1 MRRNHTKAGAFPPL
15 RCGITYKG
23 ENDLQNAVLITG
35 GCGFI
40 GSNFI
45 HHMRKTHTDLKLINL
60 DMLSYSGNPDN
71 LKTIQDDPYYHF
83 VQGNIADAPLVRS
96 LLEQSRVMAVVHF
109 AAESHVDRS
118 IMEAGT
124 FVQTNVVG
132 THILLE
138 SARQYW
144 IHTLSRDPHFRFV
157 HISTDEIYGTLGDD
171 GVFSEESP
179 FRPNSP
185 YAATK
190 AAADLLVRA
199 YFETYRLPTLIARPS
214 NNYGPYQFP
223 EKFIPLMI
231 TNLMKDKPL
240 PIYGRG
246 VNVRDWVF
254 VEDVCRAVDLIM
266 HQGVP
271 GEAYNVGGE
280 TEKRNIDVA
289 QELVTLFEKDESYL
303 TFVEDRPG
311 HDLRYA
317 LNNRK
322 IKEELGWKPTVP
334 FPEGIR
340 QTVGWYKA
348 NEWWWTPLKQKLTSE
363 SKGFWTK
370 S

>member
-1 MRRNHTKAGAFPPL
+1 MK
-15 RCGITYKG
+15 
-23 ENDLQNAVLITG
+23 NALLITG

-45 HHMRKTHTDLKLINL
+45 HHMRGAHPQLELINL
-60 DMLSYSGNPDN
+60 DMLSYSGNPEN
-71 LKTIQDDPYYHF
+71 LKTLEDDQHYRF
-83 VQGNIADAPLVRS
+83 VQGDIADGHLVRS
-96 LLEQSRVMAVVHF
+96 LLEQNHVMSVVHF

-118 IMEAGT
+118 IIEAGA

-132 THILLE
+132 THVLLE
-138 SARQYW
+138 SARQHW
-144 IHTLSRDPHFRFV
+144 IDTLSRDASFRFV
-157 HISTDEIYGTLGDD
+157 HISTDEIYGTLGGD
-171 GVFSEESP
+171 GSFSEESP

-190 AAADLLVRA
+190 AAADLMVRA
-199 YFETYRLPTLIARPS
+199 YFETYQLPTLIARPS

-231 TNLMKDKPL
+231 TNLMQDTPL
-240 PIYGRG
+240 PIYGKG
-246 VNVRDWVF
+246 VNVRDWIF

-271 GEAYNVGGE
+271 GAAYNVGGE

-289 QELVTLFEKDESYL
+289 QELLALFSKNESYL
-303 TFVEDRPG
+303 SFVEDRPG

-317 LNNRK
+317 LNNKK
-322 IKEELGWKPTVP
+322 IKDELGWKPTVP
-334 FPEGIR
+334 FLEGIE
-340 QTVGWYKA
+340 QTIAWYKA
-348 NEWWWTPLKQKLTSE
+348 NEWWWKPLKERLTAE

>member
-1 MRRNHTKAGAFPPL
+1 MRKAL
-15 RCGITYKG
+15 
-23 ENDLQNAVLITG
+23 LITG

-45 HHMRKTHTDLKLINL
+45 HHMRTTHPELELINL
-60 DMLSYSGNPDN
+60 DKLSYSGNPDN
-71 LKTIQDDPYYHF
+71 LRALQDDPYYRF
-83 VQGNIADAPLVRS
+83 VHGDITDERLVRS
-96 LLEQSRVMAVVHF
+96 LLKENHIQAVVHF

-118 IMEAGT
+118 ILEARV
-124 FVQTNVVG
+124 FVQTNIVG
-132 THILLE
+132 TQVLLE

-144 IHTLSRDPHFRFV
+144 IDTLSREPSFRFV
-157 HISTDEIYGTLGDD
+157 HISTDEIYGTLGED
-171 GVFSEESP
+171 GSFSEESP

-199 YFETYRLPTLIARPS
+199 YFETYGLPALIVRPS

-231 TNLMKDKPL
+231 TNLMEDEPL
-240 PIYGRG
+240 PIYGKG
-246 VNVRDWVF
+246 LNVRDWVY
-254 VEDVCRAVDLIM
+254 VADACRAIELIIY
-266 HQGVP
+266 QGKP

-289 QELVTLFEKDESYL
+289 RELLASFGKEKSYL

-317 LNNRK
+317 LNNKR
-322 IKEELGWKPTVP
+322 IREELGWKPTIP
-334 FPEGIR
+334 FQEGIE
-340 QTVGWYKA
+340 QTVAWYGA
-348 NEWWWTPLKQKLTSE
+348 NAWWWRPLKKRLIKE

>member
-1 MRRNHTKAGAFPPL
+1 LK
-15 RCGITYKG
+15 
-23 ENDLQNAVLITG
+23 NAILITG
-35 GCGFI
+35 GSGFI

-45 HHMRKTHTDLKLINL
+45 HHMRGTHPQLELINL
-60 DMLSYSGNPDN
+60 DILSYSGNPDN
-71 LKTIQDDPYYHF
+71 LKALKDDSHYRF
-83 VQGNIADAPLVRS
+83 VQGDIADGALVKA
-96 LLEQSRVMAVVHF
+96 LLEQNRVVSVVHF

-118 IMEAGT
+118 ILEAGA

-132 THILLE
+132 THVLLE
-138 SARQYW
+138 NARQYW
-144 IHTLSRDPHFRFV
+144 VETLSRDSSFRFV

-171 GVFSEESP
+171 GFFSEESP

-231 TNLMKDKPL
+231 TNLMEDSPL

-246 VNVRDWVF
+246 INVRDWIF
-254 VEDVCRAVDLIM
+254 VGDACRAVDLIM

-271 GEAYNVGGE
+271 GTAYNVGGE

-289 QELVTLFEKDESYL
+289 QELLAMFSKDESCL
-303 TFVEDRPG
+303 SFVEDRPG

-322 IKEELGWKPTVP
+322 IKDELGWKPTVP
-334 FPEGIR
+334 FLEGIE
-340 QTVGWYKA
+340 QTVAWYKA
-348 NEWWWTPLKQKLTSE
+348 NEWWWKPLKERLTSE
-363 SKGFWTK
+363 SRGFWTK

>member
-1 MRRNHTKAGAFPPL
+1 M
-15 RCGITYKG
+15 
-23 ENDLQNAVLITG
+23 ENALLITG
-35 GCGFI
+35 GSGFI

-45 HHMRKTHTDLKLINL
+45 HHMRRTHPRLELINL
-60 DMLSYSGNPDN
+60 DILSYSGNPDN
-71 LKTIQDDPYYHF
+71 LKALKDDSHYRF
-83 VQGNIADAPLVRS
+83 VQGDIADEALVKA
-96 LLEQSRVMAVVHF
+96 LLEQNRVVAVVHF

-118 IMEAGT
+118 ILEAGT

-132 THILLE
+132 THVLLE

-144 IHTLSRDPHFRFV
+144 VETLSRDSSFRFV

-171 GVFSEESP
+171 GSFSEESP

-231 TNLMKDKPL
+231 TNLMEDSPL

-246 VNVRDWVF
+246 INVRDWIF
-254 VEDVCRAVDLIM
+254 VGDTCRAVDLIM

-271 GEAYNVGGE
+271 GTAYNVGGE

-289 QELVTLFEKDESYL
+289 QELLALFSKDESYL
-303 TFVEDRPG
+303 SFVEDRPG

-317 LNNRK
+317 LNNKK
-322 IKEELGWKPTVP
+322 IKDELGWKPTVP
-334 FPEGIR
+334 FLEGIE
-340 QTVGWYKA
+340 QTVAWYKA
-348 NEWWWTPLKQKLTSE
+348 NEWWWKPLKERLTSE

>member
-1 MRRNHTKAGAFPPL
+1 L
-15 RCGITYKG
+15 
-23 ENDLQNAVLITG
+23 ENAVLITG
-35 GCGFI
+35 GSGFI

-45 HHMRKTHTDLKLINL
+45 HHMRRTHPQLELINL
-60 DMLSYSGNPDN
+60 DILSYSGNPDN
-71 LKTIQDDPYYHF
+71 LKALKDDSHYRF
-83 VQGNIADAPLVRS
+83 VQGDIADEALVKA
-96 LLEQSRVMAVVHF
+96 LLEQNRVVAVVHF

-118 IMEAGT
+118 ILEAGA

-132 THILLE
+132 THVLLE

-144 IHTLSRDPHFRFV
+144 VETLSRDSSFRFV
-157 HISTDEIYGTLGDD
+157 HVSTDEIYGTLGDD
-171 GVFSEESP
+171 GFFFEESP

-231 TNLMKDKPL
+231 TNLMEDSPL

-246 VNVRDWVF
+246 INVRDWIF
-254 VEDVCRAVDLIM
+254 VGDTCRAVDLIM

-271 GEAYNVGGE
+271 GTAYNVGGE

-289 QELVTLFEKDESYL
+289 QELLALFSKDESYL
-303 TFVEDRPG
+303 SFVEDRPG

-317 LNNRK
+317 LNNKK
-322 IKEELGWKPTVP
+322 IKDELGWKPTVP
-334 FPEGIR
+334 FLEGIE
-340 QTVGWYKA
+340 QTVAWYKA
-348 NEWWWTPLKQKLTSE
+348 NEWWWKPLKERLTSE